1 MSSQKLQDSLNQMS
15 LVMTTSEEIMTACKK
30 GEVHPLL
37 AEVLVKMHTQQKDVD
52 EAIKVLRTSQVE
64 MAKVMDRMAS
74 LTSASYATITTVA
87 ERSGIDFSNMA
98 GSEGIEG

>member
-37 AEVLVKMHTQQKDVD
+37 AEVLVKLWIEWLRLRLQVMPPLQQLPNVVASTFLTWLDQRELKDD
-52 EAIKVLRTSQVE
+52 
-64 MAKVMDRMAS
+64 
-74 LTSASYATITTVA
+74 TIVY
-87 ERSGIDFSNMA
+87 S
-98 GSEGIEG
+98 